1 MCVMLKRVAV
11 LLACLFVLCASKV
24 SAINVKYFS
33 EDVQIRSALTL
44 LDDVGAKEIFDNL
57 QENSV
62 KIKFYDLSQISYD
75 YKNHF
80 AINTTDVW
88 GNRYILI
95 NTKFQNAPTEQI
107 ACLIAHESFH
117 KGKVATLEEETT
129 ATRKEAQ
136 YWSVLKKHNVQYAQ
150 TALTQRLNSLANL
163 EHSSTVSHDYIQD
176 RISNSSFYRNQ
187 LALRDRRKF

>member
-1 MCVMLKRVAV
+1 MLKRVAV

-107 ACLIAHESFH
+107 ACLIAHESCH
-117 KGKVATLEEETT
+117 KGKVATLEEETL
-129 ATRKEAQ
+129 ATQKEAF
-136 YWSVLKKHNVQYAQ
+136 YWSKLKDTHKSYNSSELLSRLDNLAVLRKASTIKND
-150 TALTQRLNSLANL
+150 LILNK
-163 EHSSTVSHDYIQD
+163 
-176 RISNSSFYRNQ
+176 ISNSSFYRQQ
-187 LALRDRRKF
+187 LAIAK

>member
-107 ACLIAHESFH
+107 ACLIAHESCH
-117 KGKVATLEEETT
+117 KGKVATLEEETL
-129 ATRKEAQ
+129 ATQKEAF
-136 YWSVLKKHNVQYAQ
+136 YWSKLKDTHKSYNSSELLSRLDNLAVLRKASTIKND
-150 TALTQRLNSLANL
+150 LILNK
-163 EHSSTVSHDYIQD
+163 
-176 RISNSSFYRNQ
+176 ISNSSFYRQQ
-187 LALRDRRKF
+187 LAIAK